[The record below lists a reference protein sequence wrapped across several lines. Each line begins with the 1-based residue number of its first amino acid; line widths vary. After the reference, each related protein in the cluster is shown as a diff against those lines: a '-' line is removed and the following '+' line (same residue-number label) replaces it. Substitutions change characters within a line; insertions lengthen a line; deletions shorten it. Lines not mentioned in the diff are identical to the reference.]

1 MTLKLRK
8 LIMKNNNYW
17 IVLAFLFPFIIEAS
31 ERISGTSGDILAIN
45 NYEPLSV
52 NELILKHD
60 QSEYLIIGLPYVS
73 QTSIKKIGV
82 NNIEIRYKDFG
93 ESRITIEDISKVNLN
108 AKDRKRANAEAVLIR
123 NAVKT
128 YNTKL
133 SPSFNFINPVEG
145 IISSRYGK
153 KRFINEQPRSPHLA
167 LDIAANLGVE
177 IVAPLKG
184 KTILIG
190 NFFYTGNT
198 IIIDHGFGLI
208 SSYSHLNSI
217 NTKEG
222 EMVQQ
227 GDMIGT
233 VGETGRVTGP
243 HLHWTVYLNQEKI
256 NPENLLKDNFL
267 LTLF

>member
-93 ESRITIEDISKVNLN
+93 ESRITIEDISKVNLIDFFPSIFSPLAFKEDFSICN
-108 AKDRKRANAEAVLIR
+108 KTLAACSPPITASLAVGHATI
-123 NAVKT
+123 
-128 YNTKL
+128 
-133 SPSFNFINPVEG
+133 
-145 IISSRYGK
+145 
-153 KRFINEQPRSPHLA
+153 
-167 LDIAANLGVE
+167 NLG
-177 IVAPLKG
+177 
-184 KTILIG
+184 
-190 NFFYTGNT
+190 
-198 IIIDHGFGLI
+198 
-208 SSYSHLNSI
+208 S
-217 NTKEG
+217 
-222 EMVQQ
+222 
-227 GDMIGT
+227 
-233 VGETGRVTGP
+233 
-243 HLHWTVYLNQEKI
+243 
-256 NPENLLKDNFL
+256 
-267 LTLF
+267 